1 MRKAILLAI
10 ALSAAGRAEVVDR
23 VVASVGKQVVTLS
36 DVQREQRMVCY
47 LNEGDALVTAP
58 ERIRELAGK
67 LVDRILIRQEME
79 GGAFVEGPQ
88 EELDGVVLGSEL
100 RFPSVAAREAA
111 LARCRVTQTEV
122 FAYLALQ
129 SRILD
134 FIDFRVLP
142 GMQIDSAEIQNY
154 YDKEF
159 VPASQKRGQA
169 APPLDQVRDKIA
181 ALLKERQVNER
192 LDAWL
197 KELRTQAEIRIR

>member
-1 MRKAILLAI
+1 MRLLITILMI
-10 ALSAAGRAEVVDR
+10 AAAGWGEVVDR

-36 DVQREQRMVCY
+36 DVEREQRMACY
-47 LNEGDALVTAP
+47 LNEGDPVIASP
-58 ERIRELAGK
+58 ERVRELAGQ

-79 GGAFVEGPQ
+79 GGAFVQGPQ
-88 EELDGVVLGSEL
+88 EELDSAVLGAQS
-100 RFPSVAAREAA
+100 RFKDAASQQAA
-111 LARCRVTQTEV
+111 LVRCGVKQKEV
-122 FAYLALQ
+122 LEYLALQ

-142 GMQIDSAEIQNY
+142 GMQIDSVEIQNY

-159 VPASQKRGQA
+159 VPASRKRGE
-169 APPLDQVRDKIA
+169 PVLPLDQVRDKIA

>member
-1 MRKAILLAI
+1 
-10 ALSAAGRAEVVDR
+10 
-23 VVASVGKQVVTLS
+23 
-36 DVQREQRMVCY
+36 
-47 LNEGDALVTAP
+47 
-58 ERIRELAGK
+58 
-67 LVDRILIRQEME
+67 VDRILIRQEME
-79 GGAFVEGPQ
+79 SGVFVEGPQ
-88 EELDGVVLGSEL
+88 EELDSVVLGSRL
-100 RFPSVAAREAA
+100 RFSTVAAHEAA
-111 LARCRVTQTEV
+111 LARCGVTQKEV

-142 GMQIDSAEIQNY
+142 GMQIDSAEIQSY

-169 APPLDQVRDKIA
+169 APPLDQVRDKMA
-181 ALLKERQVNER
+181 ALLKDRQVNER

>member
-1 MRKAILLAI
+1 MRNAFYFVMILAV
-10 ALSAAGRAEVVDR
+10 AGRAEVVDR

-47 LNEGDALVTAP
+47 LNESEVQVTSP

-79 GGAFVEGPQ
+79 SGAFTEGPQ
-88 EELDGVVLGSEL
+88 EELDSAVLGSRL
-100 RFPSVAAREAA
+100 RFSSDAAHQAA
-111 LARCRVTQTEV
+111 LVRCGVTQKEV
-122 FAYLALQ
+122 LDYLALQ
-129 SRILD
+129 NRILD

-159 VPASQKRGQA
+159 VPASQKRGQP

-192 LDAWL
+192 LDVWL